1 MEFMHEFG
9 LLIAVA
15 LPAAVIF
22 AINVALALGGER
34 GTLLLPRLGP
44 YPTVYDVQAEPAATP
59 EPAAVAEPVVVR
71 SRRAE
76 VVGGFGED
84 DEVLAR
90 EAA

>member
-1 MEFMHEFG
+1 MEFMHEYG

-44 YPTVYDVQAEPAATP
+44 YPAVIEVQAEPASLP
-59 EPAAVAEPVVVR
+59 EPVVVR

-76 VVGGFGED
+76 VVEGFGAD